1 MTLQASTPAENK
13 ETLRKAYALWHE
25 TRGGSVDHWLSIC
38 DERIRFGSLAQGRPR
53 VEFTAALSGRDTLK
67 AYFGGLLGAW
77 SMIHFT
83 VGEMVAEGDRVLIIC
98 STAWRNKAN
107 GKVFETPK
115 IDSWRF
121 AGGKA
126 IEFYEYYDTAGLVA
140 AAAP

>member
-1 MTLQASTPAENK
+1 MTFQASTQEQNK
-13 ETLRKAYALWHE
+13 ETLRKAYALWHD
-25 TRGGSVDHWLSIC
+25 TKGGSVDHWMSIC
-38 DERIRFGSLAQGRPR
+38 DERISFGSLAQGRAR
-53 VEFTAALSGRDTLK
+53 LEFTAALTGRDTLK

-83 VGEMVAEGDRVLIIC
+83 VNEIVAEGDRVVIIC
-98 STAWRNKAN
+98 ATSWRNKAS

-115 IDSWRF
+115 VDTWRF

-126 IEFYEYYDTAGLVA
+126 VEFYEYYDTAAVMA

>member
-67 AYFGGLLGAW
+67 A
-77 SMIHFT
+77 HFT
-83 VGEMVAEGDRVLIIC
+83 VGEMVAEGDRVVIIC